1 MDLTELFIFFRDNII
16 NLIKNTNLTIA
27 KSLGYPETPGMLAR
41 SKDAEFLF
49 KETLIRRSYNPRA
62 FLPVRRIQFP
72 PLDKPEDFRQVITGC
87 IPKVDA
93 VQRVYYESATD
104 GFYCFYIQHYQNLH
118 TLPSKLS
125 LFIQIHL
132 GYCIDITDLEIFRQ
146 VLFFGM
152 ATYYE
157 IIALRVLLGWFLN
170 INPYTFPL
178 SYFIAL
184 VDWVEDAM
192 VGFVPVILGVNL
204 SSIILMTSVGKFADY
219 LNNLVFTM
227 PYLPGEGV
235 PIRTYV
241 DDKIATVLVYRY
253 LPVLWYKYPIPNVV
267 REYWYYQR
275 PDILRYMELAYAKLN
290 IQFLPDEVINST
302 LN

>member
-1 MDLTELFIFFRDNII
+1 MDLEDLLVFFRDSII
-16 NLIKNTNLTIA
+16 ESIRTTNLAIA
-27 KSLGYPETPGMLAR
+27 QFLGYPQTPGMLAR
-41 SKDAEFLF
+41 TNDAEFLF
-49 KETLIRRSYNPRA
+49 KESLIRRSYNPKA
-62 FLPVRRIQFP
+62 FLPIRRIPFP
-72 PLDKPEDFRQVITGC
+72 PLDKPEDFRQVLTGC
-87 IPKVDA
+87 IPRVDA

-104 GFYCFYIQHYQNLH
+104 GFYSFYIQHYQNLY
-118 TLPSKLS
+118 TLPSRVS
-125 LFIQIHL
+125 AYIQIQL
-132 GYCIDITDLEIFRQ
+132 GYCIDITDLEILRQ

-152 ATYYE
+152 ATYAE
-157 IIALRVLLGWFLN
+157 IIMLRIVLGWFLI

-192 VGFVPVILGVNL
+192 AGFVPVILGVNL
-204 SSIILMTSVGKFADY
+204 TSVVLMMFIGRFADF

-227 PYLPGEGV
+227 PYLPGEGY
-235 PIRTYV
+235 PINTYV
-241 DDKIATVLVYRY
+241 DDKIATVLVFRY

-267 REYWYYQR
+267 REYWYNER

-290 IQFLPDEVINST
+290 IQFLPDDVINNA